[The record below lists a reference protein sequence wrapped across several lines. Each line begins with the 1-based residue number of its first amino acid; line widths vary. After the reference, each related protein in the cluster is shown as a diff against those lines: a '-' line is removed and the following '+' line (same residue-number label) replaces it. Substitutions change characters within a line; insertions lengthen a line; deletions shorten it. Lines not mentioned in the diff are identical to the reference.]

1 MLRIPLSFVIAV
13 TSVTFS
19 SAFALADQNLQM
31 KKKLAA
37 ADAKLNHLE
46 TKVHE
51 AEELQALDPDY
62 K

>member
-1 MLRIPLSFVIAV
+1 MLRIPLSFVLFV
-13 TSVTFS
+13 TGATFS

-37 ADAKLNHLE
+37 ADAKMNRIE
-46 TKVHE
+46 TKIHE
-51 AEELQALDPDY
+51 TEVLQALDPDY